1 MDVRISAMK
10 TNVHIFLTYW
20 AQGYSLFNSP
30 LVHVCISGDFNCAPT
45 KKTNIMDQAF
55 FANGTGRHG
64 SKEILTSIT
73 IPLTSKVMFTLYLTY

>member
-1 MDVRISAMK
+1 
-10 TNVHIFLTYW
+10 
-20 AQGYSLFNSP
+20 
-30 LVHVCISGDFNCAPT
+30 
-45 KKTNIMDQAF
+45 MDQAF